1 MEESEITFK
10 GSQKNVYLIERGQMI
25 GGLEIPILIPDL
37 GSLDVKTELLMRT
50 SLAPLRN
57 HERASFV
64 IRNPAHEDGLCPP
77 KTWVMVYR

>member
-10 GSQKNVYLIERGQMI
+10 GSQKNVYLTERGQMI

-37 GSLDVKTELLMRT
+37 GSLDGKTELLMRT

-57 HERASFV
+57 LERAS
-64 IRNPAHEDGLCPP
+64 LCHQQPR
-77 KTWVMVYR
+77 T